1 MIKRVYT
8 VKEVSELLGC
18 TINSVYTMIHQGTL
32 RAVKVVSSYRIPVH
46 ELERYLNQDQRVE
59 THNYTNERIQTP
71 KFRRFT

>member
-59 THNYTNERIQTP
+59 THNYTNETIQP
-71 KFRRFT
+71 FKHRRSS

>member
-46 ELERYLNQDQRVE
+46 ELERYLNQDNRVE
-59 THNYTNERIQTP
+59 THTFKNERIQTP
-71 KFRRFT
+71 KLRRFT